1 MCCRATE
8 LFSYLVVP
16 AFCYIINLDGSL
28 LYTMVRF
35 RTANHK
41 LPIETGRWNNIDLPE
56 RKCEL
61 CNKND
66 LGDEY
71 HYLLRCSFFVNERRT
86 YIDPYFYTS
95 SNILKFKELLQIS
108 DHEKLVRLGKFMRL
122 IMLKF
127 Q

>member
-1 MCCRATE
+1 
-8 LFSYLVVP
+8 
-16 AFCYIINLDGSL
+16 
-28 LYTMVRF
+28 MVRF

-66 LGDEY
+66 LGGEY
-71 HYLLRCSFFVNERRT
+71 HYLLRCSFFVNERGT
-86 YIDPYFYTS
+86 YIDPYFCTS

-108 DHEKLVRLGKFMRL
+108 DHEKLVRLGKFKRL
-122 IMLKF
+122 IMLKSH
-127 Q
+127 